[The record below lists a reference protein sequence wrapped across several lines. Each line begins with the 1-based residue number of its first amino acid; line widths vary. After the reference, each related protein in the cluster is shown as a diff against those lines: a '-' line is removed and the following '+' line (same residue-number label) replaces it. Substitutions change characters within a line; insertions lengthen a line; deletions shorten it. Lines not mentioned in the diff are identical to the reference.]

1 MKKLLNIKM
10 PPITRGNSATLILF
24 GLLALSACSQEKSV
38 VTVSH
43 YGVLMEI
50 MREQKIEANADLQD
64 FRNQPHLFAL
74 GALEGLSGEVLIL
87 DSKPLNGLASEGNL
101 LFDRSFDRKATL
113 LVSAQVE
120 DWKEISLV
128 LESVDLSQLQ
138 TMVKEAAQQLS
149 INTEEAFP
157 FLLKGQF
164 GEIDWHVI
172 NAGEAEAQ
180 NHEAFR
186 KAGLSGKSE
195 NVEGQLLGFYS
206 EKHEGVFTHHGS
218 FMHMHFVNTDETEM
232 GHVDA
237 LEITGPIVL
246 LLPNP
251 EQP

>member
-1 MKKLLNIKM
+1 MLIVLLVLSGCSRKK
-10 PPITRGNSATLILF
+10 SA
-24 GLLALSACSQEKSV
+24 

-64 FRNQPHLFAL
+64 FKNLPHLFAL
-74 GALEGLSGEVLIL
+74 GALEGLSGEILIL
-87 DSKPLNGLASEGNL
+87 DSKPLNGLASKDQL

-120 DWKEISLV
+120 AWKEISLV

-138 TMVKEAAQQLS
+138 TIVKEAAEQLS
-149 INTEEAFP
+149 INTEEPFP
-157 FLLKGQF
+157 FLLKGEFKQ
-164 GEIDWHVI
+164 IDWHVI
-172 NAGEAEAQ
+172 NAAEAEAQ
-180 NHEAFR
+180 THEAFK

-195 NVEGQLLGFYS
+195 NAEGQILGFYS

-218 FMHMHFVNTDETEM
+218 FLHMHFVNAEETEM

-237 LEITGPIVL
+237 IEITGPIVL